1 MAATLPGVN
10 ARRLVP
16 VGLVVAGLLAIAGI
30 ASHGRPLSRGDRG
43 AGPTATFFDYVS
55 TTLILLA
62 IVMLAVA
69 VYVVVTQDATGG
81 APQRGR
87 WHVFATLL
95 SFAASVGIAVLL
107 LHTGFLERLQRLEQ
121 QHLRQPPP
129 GQVHRGQQKTPK
141 NVRNARVRWDE
152 VGVFAALVLGLAIAG
167 IAARRGRGAPRPFRF
182 GRNEAVTQAID
193 DSIDDLRNDPDL
205 RRAIIAAYARM
216 EDALARSGI
225 ARRPSEAPF
234 EFLER
239 ALLALDT
246 SGASVERLTDLFEWA
261 KFSQHEPLPEMRDDA
276 IDALLAV
283 RDELAREP
291 VTV

>member
-1 MAATLPGVN
+1 VS

-16 VGLVVAGLLAIAGI
+16 LGLLVAGLLAIAGI
-30 ASHGRPLSRGDRG
+30 ASHGRPLSQRGGG

-62 IVMLAVA
+62 FVLVGFALWA
-69 VYVVVTQDATGG
+69 LLGHDGTAG
-81 APQRGR
+81 APRRGR
-87 WHVFATLL
+87 WHIVSTLL
-95 SFAASVGIAVLL
+95 SFAAAVGIALLL
-107 LHTGFLERLQRLEQ
+107 LHTGFVERLRRLEQ
-121 QHLRQPPP
+121 QHARQ
-129 GQVHRGQQKTPK
+129 QQAQQGLKAAPKAPK
-141 NVRNARVRWDE
+141 NTRNAHIRWDE
-152 VGVFAALVLGLAIAG
+152 VAVFAALAVALAAAG
-167 IAARRGRGAPRPFRF
+167 IAARRSRGTPRPFRF
-182 GRNEAVTQAID
+182 ERNAAVTRAID

-216 EDALARSGI
+216 EAALARGGV

-234 EFLER
+234 EYMER
-239 ALLALDT
+239 ALLALET
-246 SGASVERLTDLFEWA
+246 SGESAERLTDLFEWA

-291 VTV
+291 VTA

>member
-1 MAATLPGVN
+1 MS

-30 ASHGRPLSRGDRG
+30 ASHGRPLSRSGRG
-43 AGPTATFFDYVS
+43 PGPTATFFDYVS

-62 IVMLAVA
+62 IVMVA
-69 VYVVVTQDATGG
+69 VLVWAILTQDARAG
-81 APQRGR
+81 APRRGR
-87 WHVFATLL
+87 WHVIATLL
-95 SFAASVGIAVLL
+95 SFAVSVGLAVLL
-107 LHTGFLERLQRLEQ
+107 LLTGFIDRLRRLEQ
-121 QHLRQPPP
+121 RSGHQQTTAQTQPAKS
-129 GQVHRGQQKTPK
+129 KTPK

-152 VGVFAALVLGLAIAG
+152 VAVFAALVLGLGIAG
-167 IAARRGRGAPRPFRF
+167 LAARQARGTPRSFRF

-216 EDALARSGI
+216 EHALARSGLG
-225 ARRPSEAPF
+225 RRPSEAPF
-234 EFLER
+234 EYMER
-239 ALLALDT
+239 ALVELDT
-246 SGASVERLTDLFEWA
+246 SGPSAERLTNLFERA
-261 KFSQHEPLPEMRDDA
+261 KFSQHEPLAEMRDDA